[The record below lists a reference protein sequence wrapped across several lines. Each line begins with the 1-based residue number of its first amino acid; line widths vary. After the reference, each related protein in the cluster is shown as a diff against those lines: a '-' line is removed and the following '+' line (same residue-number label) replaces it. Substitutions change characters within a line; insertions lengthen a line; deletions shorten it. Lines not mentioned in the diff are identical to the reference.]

1 MQHCPADE
9 GQAVAQASNKRHARI
24 ASKPIHRVAIRALA
38 SGATLAALLA
48 WPLASHADQQTTNGN
63 TPARANL
70 DFKVSINKFIYLRVG
85 AGSNPSGSDSGTGP
99 AANATQD
106 TVSFNVT
113 PSIPGAPTTPVNG
126 SARVRWTGG
135 APSFISTA
143 VGTATLPVAVRSNA
157 GQVGIAA
164 TVSTPLSNGS
174 ATIPMSAIGIS
185 SSAPGAVPVP
195 LLPATGTGASVNVPL
210 GGPGTA
216 TAPSLLTQQTADWTF
231 SYTHNPAT
239 PGGSYSGVVM
249 FTATA
254 L

>member
-1 MQHCPADE
+1 MGA
-9 GQAVAQASNKRHARI
+9 
-24 ASKPIHRVAIRALA
+24 ALA
-38 SGATLAALLA
+38 TLLT

-63 TPARANL
+63 SPARANL
-70 DFKVSINKFIYLRVG
+70 DFKVTVSKFIYLRVG
-85 AGSNPSGSDSGTGP
+85 TGSNPSGLDSGTGP
-99 AANATQD
+99 AGSATQD

-113 PSIPGAPTTPVNG
+113 PSIPGAPTTPANG
-126 SARVRWTGG
+126 SVRVRWTGG
-135 APSFISTA
+135 PPSFISTA
-143 VGTATLPVAVRSNA
+143 VGTATLPVAVRSNT

-185 SSAPGAVPVP
+185 SSAPGAVPAP

-210 GGPGTA
+210 GGTGTS

-239 PGGSYSGVVM
+239 PGGSYSGVVT

>member
-1 MQHCPADE
+1 M
-9 GQAVAQASNKRHARI
+9 AQAINKRRGRTAGMRLDGATPLH
-24 ASKPIHRVAIRALA
+24 ALA
-38 SGATLAALLA
+38 WGAALAALLA

-70 DFKVSINKFIYLRVG
+70 DFKVTVNKFIYLRVG
-85 AGSNPSGSDSGTGP
+85 TGSNPSGSDSGTGP
-99 AANATQD
+99 AGSATQD

-113 PSIPGAPTTPVNG
+113 PSIPGAPTTPANG

-135 APSFISTA
+135 APSFISAA

-185 SSAPGAVPVP
+185 SSVPGAVPAP

-210 GGPGTA
+210 GGPGTS
-216 TAPSLLTQQTADWTF
+216 TAPSLLTQQTANWTF

-239 PGGSYSGVVM
+239 PGGNYSGVVT